1 MVVTRSCDPVVVD
14 LMAWRRR
21 YEAAIDSEAGQPRQ
35 PVPTPRPV
43 AQMRR
48 AAVASAVRHYARAAG
63 IDPAIYV
70 DHAMAALDLGA
81 SAAEAIRLA
90 REAMR
95 GR

>member
-1 MVVTRSCDPVVVD
+1 
-14 LMAWRRR
+14 
-21 YEAAIDSEAGQPRQ
+21 
-35 PVPTPRPV
+35 
-43 AQMRR
+43 MRR

-63 IDPAIYV
+63 IDPTQYV
-70 DHAMAALDLGA
+70 HHAMAAMDLGA

>member
-1 MVVTRSCDPVVVD
+1 MIVTKSCDPVVVD
-14 LMAWRRR
+14 LIEWRRK
-21 YEAAIDSEAGQPRQ
+21 YEAALEAEAGRPRQ
-35 PVPTPRPV
+35 PAPTPRPV
-43 AQMRR
+43 AHMRR

-63 IDPAIYV
+63 IDPTQYV
-70 DHAMAALDLGA
+70 HHAMAAMDLGA

>member
-1 MVVTRSCDPVVVD
+1 MIVTRSCDPVVID
-14 LMAWRRR
+14 MAAWRRQ
-21 YEAAIDSEAGQPRQ
+21 YEAAIDAEAGLPRR
-35 PVPTPRPV
+35 PTPTPKPV

-48 AAVASAVRHYARAAG
+48 AAAASAVRHYARAAG
-63 IDPAIYV
+63 IDPTQYV
-70 DHAMAALDLGA
+70 HHAMAAMDLGA